1 VRGFP
6 RDPNGLPTLLRLR
19 ATAPDAVHSR
29 DGGCGIL
36 YAGAVSA
43 LAALL
48 STLKEARAERV
59 YFAPGEVGRA
69 VDGEESR
76 PLGGGPVAPS
86 VLLSAASEML
96 SQDEVRELPSSRPRI
111 VRWEHDGDDYV
122 IEVARRPAGVA
133 IGARLA
139 KSTLRRDPT
148 DGTRDPRMA
157 SVRLAPVE
165 PPPLMPAEPL
175 PLMTPVE
182 MPAVTAPAT
191 DEPVRRASRR
201 FRATRERHTIRV
213 ELDDE
218 GNPIDSTAID
228 LDAKLAAESPKPAE
242 PKPPAEPPKP
252 TRRLSKPFKRASAMN
267 LAAAG
272 RVYETRMIPRAG
284 QIATNT
290 EIAGSPS
297 GAYVTFLFAPSGFS
311 LVMEGEGAVV
321 ITKTDDAAVR
331 GELYVGPTMKL
342 RIVQAPKESL
352 VTFYRLLPTK

>member
-1 VRGFP
+1 M
-6 RDPNGLPTLLRLR
+6 
-19 ATAPDAVHSR
+19 HSR

-36 YAGAVSA
+36 YARGVSA
-43 LAALL
+43 LAGLL

-76 PLGGGPVAPS
+76 PLAGGPVAPS

-148 DGTRDPRMA
+148 EGTRDPRMA
-157 SVRLAPVE
+157 SVRLAPAE
-165 PPPLMPAEPL
+165 PPPLMPAAPL
-175 PLMTPVE
+175 LLMTPVE
-182 MPAVTAPAT
+182 MPAVAAPEPA
-191 DEPVRRASRR
+191 EPVRRGSRR

-218 GNPIDSTAID
+218 GNPIDATAID
-228 LDAKLAAESPKPAE
+228 LDAKMPGEPPKAADPKPGE
-242 PKPPAEPPKP
+242 PRPGEPAKP
-252 TRRLSKPFKRASAMN
+252 TRRLSKPFKRASAMHQ
-267 LAAAG
+267 AAGG
-272 RVYETRMIPRAG
+272 RVYETRMITRAG

-352 VTFYRLLPTK
+352 VTFYRLLPAK

>member
-1 VRGFP
+1 
-6 RDPNGLPTLLRLR
+6 
-19 ATAPDAVHSR
+19 
-29 DGGCGIL
+29 
-36 YAGAVSA
+36 VSA

-48 STLKEARAERV
+48 STLKAARAERV
-59 YFAPGEVGRA
+59 YFAPGEVGCA

-76 PLGGGPVAPS
+76 PLDGGPVAPS
-86 VLLSAASEML
+86 VLLSAASELL

-122 IEVARRPAGVA
+122 IEVARRPAGVS

-148 DGTRDPRMA
+148 EATRDPRMA
-157 SVRLAPVE
+157 SVRQAPAPAE
-165 PPPLMPAEPL
+165 PPPLTAAEPV
-175 PLMTPVE
+175 PLMTPAE
-182 MPAVTAPAT
+182 MPAVTAPMP
-191 DEPVRRASRR
+191 DEPARRGSRR

-228 LDAKLAAESPKPAE
+228 LDAQKPAE
-242 PKPPAEPPKP
+242 PAKPAEAKPDEPARP
-252 TRRLSKPFKRASAMN
+252 TRRLSKPFKRASVMHQQ
-267 LAAAG
+267 AAG

-290 EIAGSPS
+290 ELAGSPS

-321 ITKTDDAAVR
+321 ISKTDDAAIR

-352 VTFYRLLPTK
+352 VTFYRLLPAK